1 MLTLQ
6 FLMQEANDLFE
17 PVAGLNDSGLM
28 LSFFTALD
36 RTRVHLLS
44 ALKAA
49 QPGGGAGYAGGQ
61 QSLHEDMCYN
71 FHVGTS
77 MLMAFFDGLAV
88 YVEKK
93 VAHTSADGSVYWDG
107 HTTFIDSRFA
117 ELYQIKQRTTERVLK
132 GGISAKSLRNF
143 VKHYLPWVRLSGMPR
158 GGNEYDILFPLD
170 QAGNTSGPVLRGL
183 LFPLFNDAR
192 DAYIAFGKIIDTTA
206 LPVHPL

>member
-1 MLTLQ
+1 MHGLCIALICWLH
-6 FLMQEANDLFE
+6 FLRGNASARSVYLYTTSANWILISCKVLLPLGDFSRSVRNALPPCTFSLRLGRGHTPPPKAFACAEHMQ
-17 PVAGLNDSGLM
+17 
-28 LSFFTALD
+28 
-36 RTRVHLLS
+36 
-44 ALKAA
+44 
-49 QPGGGAGYAGGQ
+49 
-61 QSLHEDMCYN
+61 
-71 FHVGTS
+71 
-77 MLMAFFDGLAV
+77 
-88 YVEKK
+88 
-93 VAHTSADGSVYWDG
+93 TSADGSVYWDG

-117 ELYQIKQRTTERVLK
+117 ELDKIKHRTTERVLK
-132 GGISAKSLRNF
+132 GGILAKSLRNL